1 MIQTGKKKKSSSII
15 KEQRSVP
22 VTHGVF
28 PYLKMRVDKRLFS
41 SFLVDCV
48 FPVLLLFLSL
58 STFFS
63 CSLSCTKTYGSKSKP
78 DSFHFATLTELIS
91 NITQPIDC
99 SPPTNTSPKNYF
111 SYPPTVPDWIVL
123 TTTDWKPT
131 AEKWANYRRS
141 RGHNPLILTM
151 SEISAGRPMTKKEF
165 LSALHVELKKIR
177 TKLPPEIP
185 LHLMLLGAPLPNPKE
200 KKDAPI
206 NHGSVPT
213 FSWKEKFYTDS
224 PYSDLDGDGL
234 PDISLGRIPAKT
246 PTQAL
251 YVLDKIIRYEAASPP
266 GNWRHRILLF
276 ASEGDF
282 GKLVDALL
290 EKVGFQMVKHVP
302 DNWKIDF
309 IHARKHSP
317 YALPPRKYND
327 FLTQELSSGALLS
340 IYLGHG
346 YPEALEK
353 ARWSS
358 TDQGPILD
366 LETIPKI
373 KCGPRCPV
381 MILVAC
387 HTGRPLGGDGL
398 AERLALLSTGPPA
411 VIGSTEVSHPYP
423 NALIVS
429 AINKEFLW
437 LQTQTIGELFR
448 NSLQVLRSA
457 PNPGTTEIEDLA
469 GLVWDEKKRTEMK
482 EEHLHLYSLYG
493 DPALRISYGKGRI
506 VLRAENKIYAPGQ
519 IVAVCSKILGPV
531 SGHLRITLET
541 SREKMAHK
549 LEQWTDKTPERD
561 FIIES
566 NWKKANDKTLK
577 TIFLPYEKGFRS
589 FFIKLPKNIPLGPY
603 VIRAETVAG
612 HIDAS
617 GSIRIKIK

>member
-1 MIQTGKKKKSSSII
+1 MIQSEKKKKSSTLSKIRKRI
-15 KEQRSVP
+15 AG
-22 VTHGVF
+22 THRIRQHTKTYSLSG
-28 PYLKMRVDKRLFS
+28 LFLFFVS
-41 SFLVDCV
+41 HCI
-48 FPVLLLFLSL
+48 FPVLLLLLSL
-58 STFFS
+58 SSFS
-63 CSLSCTKTYGSKSKP
+63 CSLSCTRTYGSKNKT

-99 SPPTNTSPKNYF
+99 SPPTETPKKDFF
-111 SYPPTVPDWIVL
+111 SYPPIVPDWIVL
-123 TTTDWKPT
+123 TTTEWKPT
-131 AEKWANYRRS
+131 AERWATYRRS

-151 SEISAGRPMTKKEF
+151 SEILAGRPMTKTEF
-165 LSALHVELKKIR
+165 LSALHAELKKIR

-185 LHLMLLGAPLPNPKE
+185 LHLMLLGAPLPDPKE

-206 NHGSVPT
+206 GHRSVPT

-224 PYSDLDGDGL
+224 PYADLDGDGL

-266 GNWRHRILLF
+266 GDWRHRILLF

-290 EKVGFQMVKHVP
+290 EKVGFQIVKHVP
-302 DNWKIDF
+302 DKWKIDF

-317 YALPPRKYND
+317 YTLPPKKYND
-327 FLTQELSSGALLS
+327 FLTQELNSGALLS

-346 YPEALEK
+346 YPETLDK

-358 TDQGPILD
+358 TDTGPILD

-373 KCGPRCPV
+373 MCGPRCPV

-398 AERLALLSTGPPA
+398 AERLAILPTGPPA

-429 AINKEFLW
+429 SINREFLW

-448 NSLQVLRSA
+448 NSLQILRAA
-457 PNPGTTEIEDLA
+457 PNPRTAEIEDLA
-469 GLVWDEKKRTEMK
+469 GLVWNEKKRTEMK
-482 EEHLHLYSLYG
+482 DEHLLLYSLYG
-493 DPALRISYGKGRI
+493 DPALLISYSKGRI
-506 VLRAENKIYAPGQ
+506 VLDVEKHNYAPGE
-519 IVAVCSKILGPV
+519 IVAVCTKILGSV
-531 SGHLRITLET
+531 SGHIKITLET

-549 LEQWTDKTPERD
+549 LEQWTDKSPERD

-589 FFIKLPKNIPLGPY
+589 LFFKIPKNIPPGQY